1 MQSACVAFWRIRVCC
16 WMAVKVPENRVHAH
30 TLGLLGF
37 LISAGEHCTICT
49 AQNTVEEEEVEEKR
63 REKEKRDHSYSQ
75 IVALAPVLSSD
86 LPLCFQFHIHMQKSS
101 LGNLTFLPSPL
112 SLPLFPS
119 SLFLASLLH
128 SLHLIP
134 SCSQFAF
141 SISKLFEASTSHRIP
156 IPLPQ
161 DWTLG
166 LLTFLSPLYISPYC
180 VINPPALPPNLAL
193 PISLSFFFYW
203 LYCSCLKNWFLDRG
217 EVNLLW
223 PCWASPSL
231 HFWLF

>member
-1 MQSACVAFWRIRVCC
+1 M
-16 WMAVKVPENRVHAH
+16 
-30 TLGLLGF
+30 
-37 LISAGEHCTICT
+37 
-49 AQNTVEEEEVEEKR
+49 VEEEEVEEKR

-101 LGNLTFLPSPL
+101 LGNLTFLPPPL

-128 SLHLIP
+128 SLLLIP

-141 SISKLFEASTSHRIP
+141 SISKRFEASTSHRIP
-156 IPLPQ
+156 IPLLQ

-180 VINPPALPPNLAL
+180 VINPQHSLPTWPCLSRSVSFSTGCIVLAWRTGFWTGL
-193 PISLSFFFYW
+193 KWIFCDHSLLGLSLS
-203 LYCSCLKNWFLDRG
+203 LCLT
-217 EVNLLW
+217 LLVK
-223 PCWASPSL
+223 PLWAR
-231 HFWLF
+231 HRHQTVTWYRWNKV

>member
-1 MQSACVAFWRIRVCC
+1 
-16 WMAVKVPENRVHAH
+16 MAVKVPENRVHAH

-101 LGNLTFLPSPL
+101 LGNLTFLPPPL

-128 SLHLIP
+128 SLLLIP

-141 SISKLFEASTSHRIP
+141 SISKCFEASTSHRIP
-156 IPLPQ
+156 IPLLQ
-161 DWTLG
+161 D
-166 LLTFLSPLYISPYC
+166 
-180 VINPPALPPNLAL
+180 
-193 PISLSFFFYW
+193 
-203 LYCSCLKNWFLDRG
+203 
-217 EVNLLW
+217 
-223 PCWASPSL
+223 
-231 HFWLF
+231 

>member
-1 MQSACVAFWRIRVCC
+1 MQSACVALWRIRVCC

-63 REKEKRDHSYSQ
+63 DHSYSQ

-101 LGNLTFLPSPL
+101 LGNLTFLPPPL

-128 SLHLIP
+128 SLLLIP

-141 SISKLFEASTSHRIP
+141 SISKRFEASTSHRIP
-156 IPLPQ
+156 IPLLQ

-180 VINPPALPPNLAL
+180 VINPQHSLPT
-193 PISLSFFFYW
+193 
-203 LYCSCLKNWFLDRG
+203 
-217 EVNLLW
+217 W
-223 PCWASPSL
+223 PCLSRSVSFSTGCIVLAWRTG
-231 HFWLF
+231 FWTGLK